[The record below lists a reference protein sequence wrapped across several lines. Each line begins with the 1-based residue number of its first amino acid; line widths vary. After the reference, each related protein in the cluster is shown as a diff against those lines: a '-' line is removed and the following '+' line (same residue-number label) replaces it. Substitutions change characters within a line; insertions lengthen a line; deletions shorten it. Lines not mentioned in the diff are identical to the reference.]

1 MTKYNKVYFLHIPKT
16 GGRFLTKY
24 ILRPIENILK
34 DNGIELVKS
43 PEDMRQHA
51 GWPSWIDDQTYIIS
65 VFRDP
70 CEFFVS
76 AVCHSIARNNG
87 LVDEDNWNVIKN
99 NNDSFRV
106 SKDELYDSL
115 NRWNY
120 IKNFQS
126 QNFLLSPNV
135 ETRSILHE
143 SMVKHDNNETFDKE
157 EIYNRIK
164 RVNLM
169 IRHNDLKF
177 MDYKLLI
184 NKISNDL
191 GIEIKVNIQNTDK
204 EYFKNNSSEILFNS
218 LNIEDKNVIYNN
230 FLLDKEIYEDNS
242 LFWVP
247 NQINNI

>member
-1 MTKYNKVYFLHIPKT
+1 
-16 GGRFLTKY
+16 
-24 ILRPIENILK
+24 
-34 DNGIELVKS
+34 
-43 PEDMRQHA
+43 
-51 GWPSWIDDQTYIIS
+51 
-65 VFRDP
+65 
-70 CEFFVS
+70 
-76 AVCHSIARNNG
+76 
-87 LVDEDNWNVIKN
+87 
-99 NNDSFRV
+99 
-106 SKDELYDSL
+106 
-115 NRWNY
+115 
-120 IKNFQS
+120 
-126 QNFLLSPNV
+126 
-135 ETRSILHE
+135 

-177 MDYKLLI
+177 MDYNLLI